1 MKTPHSLPKW
11 ASATFFV
18 LLFFSGMAALIYE
31 IVWFRVLDF
40 SFGTTQTALTTVLA
54 AYMVGMGFGSIVAGK
69 YVDRIRRPMLVYA
82 ILEAVIGIYAV
93 FITPVFYR
101 AGYIFTI
108 MGTNPSPAASVFF
121 RLVPSF
127 LFFLVPTSAMGAALP
142 VLSKILVKKNRA
154 GSGAG
159 KMYAANTIGAVAGC
173 ILAGFVTIR
182 WLGLDGSLYM
192 AMGISFLTAAV
203 AFILHSVFSHKAN
216 PSAKEES
223 PADNYSDGPLTSD
236 ISPQEISFDAG
247 ISLSLFT
254 ALMAALLGG
263 AASLGNEVVWNRVL
277 GMVLDGTV
285 YGFAALL
292 AAFLTGI
299 ALGSAVFSVIV
310 EKHPKRIWDLLIA
323 VHVLAGVGAIMT
335 MLFIPLIPGLAGRF
349 FEDGITPYLGF
360 LTKSILVFL
369 AILVPT
375 FFYGAAFPITV
386 KLASMKLGAS
396 KGLARVY
403 AFNMTGAVIGVLAA
417 GLVLPSISGTVG
429 QMGLLNI
436 SLSFVTATAV
446 AWVFFIHNRTGAKKE
461 QEKKLAPWLF
471 RFATPAILLV
481 GLITLSPDFRIIH
494 IMESRYAIED
504 YQKQLN
510 YKTPDIIGKN
520 TKNKVVFKAEGKQT
534 IVTIRK
540 EGERGYRL
548 RNNGLNEAYHSFSE
562 PHYASVIFF
571 LGTLPYMLHPNPR
584 TALLIGLG
592 SGGTA
597 ESMVKTRLKRL
608 DIIELEPEVVRAS
621 QFIYQQIKGNLD
633 THPLRDQRSRLII
646 DDARN
651 TLLKW
656 QKSGN
661 PRAYDIIV
669 SQPSHPW
676 LSGMSYLYTLEHF
689 SLVSDNLAPNGLF
702 CQWINLFRM
711 NERSIKSVL
720 SSFLKV
726 FKGVHVFRTNSN
738 SLLLIGSKTSF
749 AIDPGIIS
757 YHLAEDKLSRQASLF
772 AIDMEDILLSYLLN
786 ESALRKLVASAPPN
800 TDRHPIVEMDLP
812 WIGHDTVLQIDD
824 FLKKESIDTGI
835 TPAVLKE
842 NTSTFQLWSR
852 LARAMVEKAERGSG
866 DETEQAKI
874 FLHKWGH
881 IIGLEKN
888 LLLGRLAEY
897 EGDEE
902 RALSYF
908 DALFK
913 KRDLQAAWR
922 LGCLL
927 QRQGKNHKAIRVL
940 KTAIEGAW
948 EIESRI
954 CLARSLL
961 DLGLPET
968 ARGYLEPIL
977 DNDLENYVET
987 PHRLALLYMAEVERA
1002 AGNIEHA
1009 LELTAKHL
1017 ELMPSSNRGH
1027 YLMSELF
1034 TLLGKTKESRKH
1046 ARKAAGF
1053 DRDRADELEIKGRRA
1068 AKNGHIVTAER
1079 YFSQATHANPW
1090 ADSPYEWMAIAYREN
1105 GHYNALNMLLKEA
1118 STKGVSSS
1126 IWREEIDR
1134 TSTLAQTLGLVI
1146 AKEVTRVRKIIS
1158 LEKK

>member
-11 ASATFFV
+11 ASPVFFV
-18 LLFFSGMAALIYE
+18 LLFFSGMAGLIYE

-40 SFGTTQTALTTVLA
+40 SFGTTQTAVATVLA

-82 ILEAVIGIYAV
+82 ILEAVIGIYAI
-93 FITPVFYR
+93 FITPIFYR
-101 AGYIFTI
+101 AGYIYTVL
-108 MGTNPSPAASVFF
+108 GTDPSPAASVFF
-121 RLVPSF
+121 RIVPSF
-127 LFFLVPTSAMGAALP
+127 LFFLVPTSAMGASLP

-154 GSGAG
+154 GAGAG
-159 KMYAANTIGAVAGC
+159 KMYAANTVGAVAGC

-192 AMGISFLTAAV
+192 AMGISLLTAAT
-203 AFILHSVFSHKAN
+203 AFIIHSVLSYKAK
-216 PSAKEES
+216 SSEKAKS
-223 PADNYSDGPLTSD
+223 PAGNYSDNSLSDTLT
-236 ISPQEISFDAG
+236 QHEISFDAG
-247 ISLSLFT
+247 ISLSLFA
-254 ALMAALLGG
+254 ALMAALMGG

-299 ALGSAVFSVIV
+299 ALGSAVFSLIV
-310 EKHPKRIWDLLIA
+310 EKHPNRVWDLLIA
-323 VHVLAGVGAIMT
+323 VHVLAGVGAIIT
-335 MLFIPLIPGLAGRF
+335 MLFIPLIPGLAGKI

-360 LTKSILVFL
+360 LTKSLLVFF

-446 AWVFFIHNRTGAKKE
+446 AWVFFIHKRTSAKTE
-461 QEKKLAPWLF
+461 PERKLAPWIF

-510 YKTPDIIGKN
+510 YKTPDIISKN
-520 TKNKVVFKAEGKQT
+520 TKNRVVFKAEGKQT

-597 ESMVKTRLKRL
+597 ESMIKTELKRL
-608 DIIELEPEVVRAS
+608 DVIELEPEVVRAS
-621 QFIYQQIKGNLD
+621 QFIYRQIKGNLD
-633 THPLRDQRSRLII
+633 THPLRDRRSSLII

-656 QKSGN
+656 KRSGN
-661 PRAYDIIV
+661 PRAYDIVV

-676 LSGMSYLYTLEHF
+676 LAGMSYLYTLEHF
-689 SLVSDNLAPNGLF
+689 SLVNDNLAHDGLF

-720 SSFLKV
+720 SAFVKV

-757 YHLAEDKLSRQASLF
+757 YRLAEDKLSRQASLF
-772 AIDMEDILLSYLLN
+772 AIDMEDILLSYLMN
-786 ESALRKLVASAPPN
+786 ESALRKLVASTPPN
-800 TDRHPIVEMDLP
+800 TDRNPTVEMDLP
-812 WIGHDTVLQIDD
+812 WIGHDTVLLIDD
-824 FLKKESIDTGI
+824 FLKKESVDTGI
-835 TPAVLKE
+835 RPAVLKE

-852 LARAMVEKAERGSG
+852 LAKAVVEKAERGG
-866 DETEQAKI
+866 EKTEKAKN
-874 FLHKWGH
+874 FLNKWGH
-881 IIGLEKN
+881 IIGLEKK

-902 RALSYF
+902 QALGYY
-908 DALFK
+908 DPLFK
-913 KRDLQAAWR
+913 KGDLQAAWR
-922 LGCLL
+922 MGCLL
-927 QRQGKNHKAIRVL
+927 QRQGKNHEAIRVL
-940 KTAIEGAW
+940 KTAVEGAW

-961 DLGLPET
+961 DLSLPET
-968 ARGYLEPIL
+968 ARSYLEPIL
-977 DNDLENYVET
+977 DIELENYVET
-987 PHRLALLYMAEVERA
+987 PHRLALLYLAEVERA
-1002 AGNIEHA
+1002 AGNVEYA
-1009 LELTAKHL
+1009 LELTSKHL

-1053 DRDRADELEIKGRRA
+1053 DRDRADALEIKGRRA
-1068 AKNGHIVTAER
+1068 AKNGHISTAER
-1079 YFSQATHANPW
+1079 YFSQATHINPW

-1105 GHYNALNMLLKEA
+1105 GHYNALNNLLKEA

-1126 IWREEIDR
+1126 IWREELDR

-1158 LEKK
+1158 LKKK